1 MLRAGLR
8 LREVRS
14 SALYLTIM
22 QLSRGADCSVEGLK
36 DASRSD
42 NPGTPG
48 FGGKMKPG
56 IGLRPLSLT

>member
-1 MLRAGLR
+1 
-8 LREVRS
+8 
-14 SALYLTIM
+14 M
-22 QLSRGADCSVEGLK
+22 QLSRGAHCSVDGLK
-36 DASRSD
+36 GGSKSD